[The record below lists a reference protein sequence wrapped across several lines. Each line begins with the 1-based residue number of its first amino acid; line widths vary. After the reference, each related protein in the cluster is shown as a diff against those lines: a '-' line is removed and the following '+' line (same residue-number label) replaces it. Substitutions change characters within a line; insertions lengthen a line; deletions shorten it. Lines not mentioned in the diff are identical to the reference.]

1 MLTSQLLIATS
12 YVSASTDIFSTLTDR
27 VGATLSVLIIFSGV
41 AAVAEANKVFVP
53 ELRKLHY
60 PRDQMEAD
68 HESG

>member
-1 MLTSQLLIATS
+1 MQLLIATS
-12 YVSASTDIFSTLTDR
+12 YVSASMAILMSLKNR

-68 HESG
+68 RESG

>member
-1 MLTSQLLIATS
+1 LQLLIATS
-12 YVSASTDIFSTLTDR
+12 YVSASMAILMSLKNR

-68 HESG
+68 RESG